1 MSQLETLGSAKA
13 RRATNVAMVQQGPNP
28 AQNAEVLI
36 DMAVEEEILPRNSEE
51 DDDDLID
58 DELIDYNED
67 GTAAAVEAAAKADR
81 LKNLRETFASQGKEY
96 RTLLM

>member
-13 RRATNVAMVQQGPNP
+13 RRATKVATGQQGPNP
-28 AQNAEVLI
+28 AGNAETTT
-36 DMAVEEEILPRNSEE
+36 DMEVEEDSLPRNSEE
-51 DDDDLID
+51 DNDLIT

-81 LKNLRETFASQGKEY
+81 LKNLREKFASQGKESP
-96 RTLLM
+96 